1 VSYVQHSMELHDA
14 ARALVTRAV
23 DSARF
28 LITHSEEEA
37 MVGHWPVAFKTID
50 RLSRNGKIHGER
62 SRVKFEQ
69 KLRSFLR
76 RTGYL

>member
-1 VSYVQHSMELHDA
+1 MSSAHGREPIVVGVDPDPSKRLALAWA
-14 ARALVTRAV
+14 A
-23 DSARF
+23 D
-28 LITHSEEEA
+28 EA